1 MARVGIYESDYEHIE
16 RAVERAFEAHGPP
29 VAGRSVLLKPNILG
43 AAPPERHVN
52 THPSLVRAAIR
63 ALRRRGTARIM
74 VGDNSGMMA
83 YGSNEDAA
91 RTAGI
96 LAVAGDYYVNLGAD
110 PVRVPVRSLLRPDP
124 YGSLLR
130 PDPYGSA
137 FAAELA
143 FSRQVLEADVLVSLP
158 KMKTHVA
165 TGITGAVKNSF
176 GHLVGAEKTRLHR
189 EARGPEN
196 FAQAVV
202 DVFQVR
208 RPDLVILDAVVAM
221 EGQGPSGGRPRQVG
235 RVLASSSAVALDTV
249 MATMMG
255 LEPRRV
261 PMLRIAEGRGL
272 GPADLAAIAVE
283 GPLEV
288 VPRFSCPPIGMGL
301 GALVSRIGA
310 TFLPPWPK
318 TRYERCVKCGSCV
331 QACPVEAIAM
341 ADRGPVIDYGRC
353 IRCFCCHEMCRYEAM
368 DLGRRLR
375 FGRRGR

>member
-1 MARVGIYESDYEHIE
+1 MSRVSIYESDYEHIE
-16 RAVERAFEAHGPP
+16 KAVERAFEAHGPP
-29 VAGRSVLLKPNILG
+29 VAGRSVLVKPNILG
-43 AAPPERHVN
+43 ATPPERHVT
-52 THPSLVRAAIR
+52 THPSLVLAAIR
-63 ALRRRGTARIM
+63 ALERRGAGRIL

-110 PVRVPVRSLLRPDP
+110 PVRVPVRS
-124 YGSLLR
+124 
-130 PDPYGSA
+130 A

-165 TGITGAVKNSF
+165 TGITGAIKNTF

-189 EARGPEN
+189 EARGPEH

-221 EGQGPSGGRPRQVG
+221 EGQGPSGGRPRPVG
-235 RVLASSSAVALDTV
+235 RVLASDNALALDTV
-249 MATMMG
+249 MAAMMG

-261 PMLRIAEGRGL
+261 PMLRIAEERGL
-272 GPADLAAIAVE
+272 GPADLASIQVE
-283 GPLEV
+283 GPMEV
-288 VPRFSCPPIGMGL
+288 VPRFKIPAIGMGL
-301 GALVSRIGA
+301 GALASRIGA
-310 TFLPPWPK
+310 TVLVPWPEVK
-318 TRYERCVKCGSCV
+318 YERCVKCGSCAK
-331 QACPVEAIAM
+331 ACPVEAITM
-341 ADRGPVIDYGRC
+341 TDRGPMIDYGQC

-368 DLGRRLR
+368 DLRRRLR
-375 FGRRGR
+375 WLRRRRY

>member
-1 MARVGIYESDYEHIE
+1 MPRVSIYESDYEHIE
-16 RAVERAFEAHGPP
+16 KAVERAFEAHGPP

-43 AAPPERHVN
+43 AAPPERHVT

-63 ALRRRGTARIM
+63 ALKRRGARSIM

-96 LAVAGDYYVNLGAD
+96 LAAAGDYYVNLGAES
-110 PVRVPVRSLLRPDP
+110 VRTAVR
-124 YGSLLR
+124 
-130 PDPYGSA
+130 SA

-143 FSRQVLEADVLVSLP
+143 FSRRVLDDEVLISLP

-189 EARGPEN
+189 AARGPEH

-221 EGQGPSGGRPRQVG
+221 EGQGPSGGRPRPVG
-235 RVLASSSAVALDTV
+235 KVLASSSAVALDTV
-249 MATMMG
+249 MAAMMG
-255 LEPRRV
+255 LEPRQV
-261 PMLRIAEGRGL
+261 PMLRIAEERGL
-272 GPADLAAIAVE
+272 GPTDLGEIALE
-283 GPLEV
+283 GPMEV
-288 VPRFSCPPIGMGL
+288 VPRFKIPAIGMGL
-301 GALVSRIGA
+301 GALFSRIGA
-310 TFLPPWPK
+310 TVLVPWPEVK
-318 TRYERCVKCGSCV
+318 YDRCVQCGSCV
-331 QACPVEAIAM
+331 QACPVEAVALGH
-341 ADRGPVIDYGRC
+341 RGPVIDYGRC

-375 FGRRGR
+375 GLGRRNTAK